1 MGILRQD
8 TTNIEVD
15 AVITTVGS
23 QYLARGDFSIY
34 SFSLGDDEVD
44 YGLIPLYGQTVGREK
59 IEKNTPIFEAMR
71 NSNLA
76 IQSNLVSISNPNQV
90 YMPILSVNAGL
101 STTSNIITL
110 TRQSTTTINLSQQ
123 IQEGSAQIPS
133 EITDNVYV
141 IFLNRLFLAI
151 NNQTPVNSE
160 SLANNPTLNTA
171 RYEIASGSPTATFTL
186 RALSIP
192 SSTYDTYSAFSSGAY
207 IRTYMRIVGRNSGIV
222 KDVEIRIKS

>member
-34 SFSLGDDEVD
+34 SFSLGDDEID

-90 YMPILSVNAGL
+90 YMPILNVNAGV
-101 STTSNIITL
+101 SSTSNIITL
-110 TRQSTTTINLSQQ
+110 SRQSTTTVNLSQQ

-141 IFLNRLFLAI
+141 VFLNRLFLAI

-171 RYEIASGSPTATFTL
+171 RYEIASGSPSATFTL

-192 SSTYDTYSAFSSGAY
+192 TSTYDTYSAFSSGAY